1 MRIVTSLFKKQKR
14 QVNFQYLRVINRCK
28 VNVFF
33 KVLRKKKEL
42 LIHN

>member
-1 MRIVTSLFKKQKR
+1 MRIVTALFKKQKR

-33 KVLRKKKEL
+33 KVLGKKR
-42 LIHN
+42 NY